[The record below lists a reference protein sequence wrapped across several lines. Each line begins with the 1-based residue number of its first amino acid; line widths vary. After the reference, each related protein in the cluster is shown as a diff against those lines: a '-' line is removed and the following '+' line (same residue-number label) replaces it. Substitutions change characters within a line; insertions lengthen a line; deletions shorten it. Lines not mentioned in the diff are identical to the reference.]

1 LGKIAIKYMKK
12 EYPLHEKRRIESRLY
27 ELKLIY
33 GKDEFEKMLI
43 EYLQDEI
50 NKIGIEENV
59 N

>member
-1 LGKIAIKYMKK
+1 MKK
-12 EYPLHEKRRIESRLY
+12 EYSLHEKRRIESRLY

-50 NKIGIEENV
+50 NKIGKEENV
-59 N
+59 D